1 MTHKNIRSS
10 LRTFSFL
17 EPLKS
22 SYFLDNLS
30 LDVLIKGVHI
40 KKKKCSG
47 ARAFAHQLQRSTARP
62 SKPHRLFNRK
72 GRWDLEI
79 GHTLGY

>member
-30 LDVLIKGVHI
+30 LDVLIKGVLI
-40 KKKKCSG
+40 KKKSVAEPGHSLTNCN
-47 ARAFAHQLQRSTARP
+47 AALHDLQNLTAFLIEKAD
-62 SKPHRLFNRK
+62 
-72 GRWDLEI
+72 GI
-79 GHTLGY
+79 